1 MAAGQEDVFSDAFAQ
16 VCRVFRI
23 PYLKEPQ
30 KTAIAHLLRGS
41 DVFLSVPTGYG
52 KSVVYCCLPLVVSHL
67 RSKGSF
73 PDLRLPE
80 SPVALVVS
88 PLLSLMED
96 QVSLLTSLGVSAAML
111 GGSSDSCIEKG
122 QISVVFGSPER
133 WLGSDRWRSCLE
145 SKDFTRSI
153 VAVCVD
159 EAHTVVQC
167 VGEIRSTVRAPML
180 AVTATASSSTRRF
193 LLKHLGMAGCIDISL
208 NPDRSNIRLSLIRV
222 SNDIPENFQHMIQL
236 LSMTREKTTRIIVCT
251 SAMGMGVNMKG
262 VNVILHYGP
271 PSTIEEYMQEIGRG
285 GRNGG
290 SSHAVLLYNK
300 RLTRHCKKE
309 MKSYISNQCICRREG
324 LLQHFGHK
332 KEPSLFPLP
341 HACCDIC
348 TTECDCGTCP
358 VDYSDTVPFGLG
370 GKNQDLGNCDDEST
384 TESDDSLSGDD
395 ETS

>member
-1 MAAGQEDVFSDAFAQ
+1 
-16 VCRVFRI
+16 
-23 PYLKEPQ
+23 
-30 KTAIAHLLRGS
+30 
-41 DVFLSVPTGYG
+41 
-52 KSVVYCCLPLVVSHL
+52 
-67 RSKGSF
+67 
-73 PDLRLPE
+73 
-80 SPVALVVS
+80 
-88 PLLSLMED
+88 
-96 QVSLLTSLGVSAAML
+96 
-111 GGSSDSCIEKG
+111 
-122 QISVVFGSPER
+122 
-133 WLGSDRWRSCLE
+133 
-145 SKDFTRSI
+145 
-153 VAVCVD
+153 
-159 EAHTVVQC
+159 
-167 VGEIRSTVRAPML
+167 ML

-222 SNDIPENFQHMIQL
+222 SNDIHENFQHMIQL
-236 LSMTREKTTRIIVCT
+236 LSMTREKTTRCVIYTRSIVTCSTIFAILLDGLGHLAYTPDGCAKVFSNRIVSMYHSATNDHIKAHILKSLQDPEGICRIIVCT